1 MKDDRNKVVNLS
13 RGGLDSNNELPL
25 LPREGY
31 DGQVIISPNAYF
43 IIVVDSS
50 YSDWKSLG
58 MSWRRTMPERH
69 FIAITTLTTMEILPW
84 KDWGLINMPIKECKI
99 HMKHIRLDINH
110 SIINNITKC

>member
-31 DGQVIISPNAYF
+31 DGQVIISPNANYYCGGF
-43 IIVVDSS
+43 QVSGQ
-50 YSDWKSLG
+50 KSLD
-58 MSWRRTMPERH
+58 MSWQKTMLERH
-69 FIAITTLTTMEILPW
+69 LIAITTLTTMEILPW